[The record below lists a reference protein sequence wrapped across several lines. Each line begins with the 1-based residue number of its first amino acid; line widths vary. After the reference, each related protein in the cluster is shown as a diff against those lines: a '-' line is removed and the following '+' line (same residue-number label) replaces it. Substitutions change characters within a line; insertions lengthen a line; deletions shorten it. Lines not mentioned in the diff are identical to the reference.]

1 MNKIIVKTIQVH
13 IARFNTNISDFEYL
27 ILKRNENERL
37 YPGIWQAVTGTI
49 EENENTIRT
58 AQREVKEE
66 TNLNFSEIYAVP
78 FVTSFYDS
86 KYDAI
91 QMAPVFGM
99 IADFKDE
106 VIISEEHTDFKWAK
120 FDECVALIALP
131 SHKEGTLYFRD
142 YILMAENKSVFL
154 KKI

>member
-13 IARFNTNISDFEYL
+13 IARFNKELDCFEYL

-49 EENENTIRT
+49 EENENSIRT

-66 TNLNFSEIYAVP
+66 TNLNFAEIYAIP
-78 FVTSFYDS
+78 FVTSFYDFM
-86 KYDAI
+86 YDAI

-99 IADFKDE
+99 IAEINDE
-106 VIISEEHTDFKWAK
+106 VIISEEHTDFKWAN
-120 FDECVALIALP
+120 FDECVSLLALP
-131 SHKEGTLYFRD
+131 SHKEGTMYFRD
-142 YILMAENKSVFL
+142 FILHSENKKVFL